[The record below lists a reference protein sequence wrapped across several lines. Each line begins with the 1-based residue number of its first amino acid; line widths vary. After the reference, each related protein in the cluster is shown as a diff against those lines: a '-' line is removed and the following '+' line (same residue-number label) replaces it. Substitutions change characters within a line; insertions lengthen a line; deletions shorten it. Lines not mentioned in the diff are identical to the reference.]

1 MGRIVGDGI
10 AGISTITEENR
21 MKKLAILALSAVWA
35 MGSVAVSYA
44 ADSTSEMSSTTMM
57 KADKKSGAMM
67 ETDNH
72 SATMMKADKHPGTMM
87 KKEKKPA
94 AGMAMKKKEEVKNPM

>member
-1 MGRIVGDGI
+1 
-10 AGISTITEENR
+10 

-57 KADKKSGAMM
+57 KADK
-67 ETDNH
+67 
-72 SATMMKADKHPGTMM
+72 HPGTMM